1 MILTTRFCI
10 TPRFLMLHRFRESV
24 PVKRLTKVIGSS
36 RSYQLVGIIM
46 VKTRDSTETRG
57 KLLAAATNVIRAK
70 GYTATTVDDICE
82 AAGLT
87 KGSFFHHFE
96 SKEQLGIAAV
106 EQFQA
111 MAETLFGSAPYQAK
125 DDPRE
130 RIFGYVDLR
139 IAMLTGEIPQY
150 TCLIGTTVQEV
161 YLTHPALRATCDRML
176 SDHVAMLTRDLAAA
190 KKLYAPD
197 ASWEPASVGYFI
209 QCVLQG
215 GFIFAKAQQNPKVA
229 AASLGHLRA
238 YLATILGQPRTR
250 KRKEQQR

>member
-1 MILTTRFCI
+1 
-10 TPRFLMLHRFRESV
+10 
-24 PVKRLTKVIGSS
+24 
-36 RSYQLVGIIM
+36 M

-57 KLLAAATNVIRAK
+57 KLLVAATSLIRAK

-96 SKEQLGIAAV
+96 SKEELGIAAV

-139 IAMLTGEIPQY
+139 IAMLTGEISQY

-176 SDHVAMLTRDLAAA
+176 SDHVAMLTRDLEAA

-238 YLATILGQPRTR
+238 YLATLLGQPQNR
-250 KRKEQQR
+250 KRKDQRR

>member
-1 MILTTRFCI
+1 MI
-10 TPRFLMLHRFRESV
+10 
-24 PVKRLTKVIGSS
+24 
-36 RSYQLVGIIM
+36 
-46 VKTRDSTETRG
+46 KTHDSTETRG

-70 GYTATTVDDICE
+70 GYTATSVDDICE

-87 KGSFFHHFE
+87 KGSFFHHFD
-96 SKEQLGIAAV
+96 SKEELGIAAV

-111 MAETLFGSAPYQAK
+111 MAEVLFGSAPYQAK
-125 DDPRE
+125 DDPRD
-130 RIFGYVDLR
+130 RIFGYIDLR
-139 IAMLTGEIPQY
+139 IAMLTGEISQY

-161 YLTHPALRATCDRML
+161 YTTHPALRATCDRML

-190 KKLYAPD
+190 KKLYAPE

-215 GFIFAKAQQNPKVA
+215 GFIFAKAQQNPQVA

-238 YLATILGQPRTR
+238 YLATRWVETGFPKRSCQTKKLERDAEPTISHSPLAQPQKR
-250 KRKEQQR
+250 KRKDQRR